1 MIVKQSNA
9 ELPWP
14 LLKKIAV
21 MQNNK
26 DTEQALCNT
35 PGHTK
40 AYVSVCVSGT
50 KVRVTSPNM
59 AQHSQSARVT
69 HIVSQECKSNG
80 YL

>member
-40 AYVSVCVSGT
+40 AYVSVCVWHKGQGHL
-50 KVRVTSPNM
+50 P
-59 AQHSQSARVT
+59 QHGSTQP
-69 HIVSQECKSNG
+69 VSQG
-80 YL
+80 HTYR